1 MKHQEKN
8 VLLGVFAV
16 AVIMLLLANPT
27 VDVWILNN
35 TGIRVPWLAVEGG
48 DSDGDG
54 TTPTTVTKGIVTT
67 DTAGF
72 DSLDIATS
80 RTIGTNVNVYW
91 YANRGGQWILLGSG
105 DAADINAEQQD
116 NNVIYAVVSVPSGQA
131 FYVDYQKIISMNSR
145 AQSVEYKDI
154 DGDNVKEF
162 VFRLNIAD
170 VPFATGTGKYSL
182 PCFNVYLLSY
192 DSSHSL
198 ASPDNIV
205 AGTSK
210 VTKYVE
216 WYSEMAAEKKALALC
231 KVVLVANTSN
241 LEEIT
246 LKKLNI
252 PSIGYLDGSSFEQ
265 SVLSDEIRWTYT
277 VSNTL
282 YGADY
287 IKLPVNSLNKFE
299 FTTTLEVDLASDNIQ
314 VTLYVY
320 YLTSAEATASLNDAV
335 VLTKT

>member
-1 MKHQEKN
+1 M
-8 VLLGVFAV
+8 LLGFFV
-16 AVIMLLLANPT
+16 AIALLALLTNPT
-27 VDVWILNN
+27 VTVWLQSM
-35 TGIRVPWLAVEGG
+35 GITLPWMAQV
-48 DSDGDG
+48 
-54 TTPTTVTKGIVTT
+54 PTTGGGGGGGATATYTKGIVTT
-67 DTAGF
+67 DTAAF

-80 RTIGTNVNVYW
+80 RTIGTNVKVYW
-91 YANRGGQWILLGSG
+91 YANRGQWVLLGSG
-105 DAADINAEQQD
+105 DAADINVEERD

-131 FYVDYQKIISMNSR
+131 FYVDYQKILSMNSR
-145 AQSVEYKDI
+145 ATSVDYKDI

-162 VFRLNIAD
+162 VFRLNVAD
-170 VPFATGTGKYSL
+170 IPLATGTGKYSL
-182 PCFNVYLLSY
+182 PCFNVYLLTY
-192 DSSHSL
+192 DSSHSIS
-198 ASPDNIV
+198 SPSNIV

-216 WYSEMAAEKKALALC
+216 WYTTMSAEKKALAVC

-241 LEEIT
+241 IEEIT

-252 PSIGYLDGSSFEQ
+252 PGIGYLDGSSFEQ
-265 SVLSDEIRWTYT
+265 SVLSSEIRWTYT
-277 VSNTL
+277 ITSTL

-320 YLTSAEATASLNDAV
+320 YLTSAEATASLSDAV
-335 VLTKT
+335 VLTTS